1 MTFISNE
8 IIYKEQQEIKKMLRQ
23 LLHRDV
29 EHSIEEIS
37 LNKAAKQLHLCS
49 RTVIRLVKDNR
60 LKARVYRD
68 NNKKLRYRFKVADIH
83 EFQREDGYNED
94 NFDVGDYETT
104 QDVINRVMNRRKAV

>member
-8 IIYKEQQEIKKMLRQ
+8 KLYNELQDVKGMLRQ
-23 LLHRDV
+23 LLDRDV

-37 LNKAAKQLHLCS
+37 LNKAAKQLHLSS

-83 EFQREDGYNED
+83 EFQREDRYSED
-94 NFDVGDYETT
+94 NFDVGDIETT
-104 QDVINRVMNRRKAV
+104 DEVIKRIMNRRK